1 MELYADVGF
10 SAASLLG
17 FFVDGSVEAF
27 EAASLFALY
36 LVYLVVLF
44 TGRRVRR
51 LLRKT
56 IEFLKGELDSG
67 DESSIDWDDSS
78 DEDVAAPMLDD
89 ANREDEE
96 TGGDENRSDDG
107 RDESESD
114 ADAETASDTSLEETC
129 FRAVVG
135 QRRDTRVK
143 KRRFHFARCY
153 D

>member
-1 MELYADVGF
+1 M
-10 SAASLLG
+10 
-17 FFVDGSVEAF
+17 EAF

-67 DESSIDWDDSS
+67 DESSIDWDDS
-78 DEDVAAPMLDD
+78 DNEDVAAPMLDD

-114 ADAETASDTSLEETC
+114 ADAETASDTSLEETRSLSRTRW
-129 FRAVVG
+129 RATSY
-135 QRRDTRVK
+135 TRVK